1 MRKKKKKGTKD
12 ISEYRIQ
19 YSTEDGYST
28 GHWEADSPH
37 NALSCQIMALK
48 NRKAENAQII
58 SVECFDR
65 FGKHWADHTPN
76 LFEPI
81 KKFNN
86 KE

>member
-1 MRKKKKKGTKD
+1 MRRKKKNPPKD
-12 ISEYRIQ
+12 ISEYRIK
-19 YSTEDGYST
+19 YSTKDGHST
-28 GHWEADSPH
+28 GHWEAEGCH
-37 NALSCQIMALK
+37 RALSCQIMALK
-48 NRKAENAQII
+48 NRKIKDAQII

-65 FGKHWADHTPN
+65 FAKKWIDHTPN